1 MSANKTCF
9 LVDDDEEDQEIF
21 LIALKHVNESVRC
34 FIAGN
39 GVEAIKMLITTDQVI
54 DIIFLDLNMPLMNG
68 KQFLRERK
76 KYSSLERIPVIIYST
91 SSELADKEETI
102 SLGAQDFITKPTYIT
117 DLVSVLSKYFS
128 KN

>member
-1 MSANKTCF
+1 MSATRTCF

-21 LIALKHVNESVRC
+21 LIALKHVNESVKC
-34 FIAGN
+34 LTAGN
-39 GVEAIKMLITTDQVI
+39 GREAIEILNSTDQVV

-76 KYSSLERIPVIIYST
+76 KYSSLEHIPVVIFST

-102 SLGAQDFITKPTYIT
+102 QLGAQDFITKPSYIA
-117 DLVSVLSKYFS
+117 DLVSVLSKFFPRS
-128 KN
+128 